1 MSPADAAR
9 LGLDDGETVRLSIA
23 AASVTV
29 RIALTDDMRPGTVS
43 YPHGWG
49 HHGGWQH
56 ANAQGGSNINWLLP
70 VGETAVERVS
80 GTTVMDGLAVTIER
94 LANTDRIALPA

>member
-1 MSPADAAR
+1 MPCS
-9 LGLDDGETVRLSIA
+9 SF
-23 AASVTV
+23 S
-29 RIALTDDMRPGTVS
+29 ALRS
-43 YPHGWG
+43 RSQR
-49 HHGGWQH
+49 HGGWQH

-94 LANTDRIALPA
+94 LADTDRIALPA